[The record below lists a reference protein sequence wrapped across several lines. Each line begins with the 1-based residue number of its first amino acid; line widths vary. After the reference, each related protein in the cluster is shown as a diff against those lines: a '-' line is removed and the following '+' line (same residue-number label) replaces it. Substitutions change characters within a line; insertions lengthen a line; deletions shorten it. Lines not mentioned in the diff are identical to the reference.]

1 MEVNKKL
8 FYMKITRL
16 LTTPNMLL
24 NVCFNNFFSTVAS
37 SIGKDVNYDPLQ
49 HPSIVEIKRKMEIES
64 EKSFVFQ
71 KVTEQKVETIV
82 NNINI
87 KKATGV
93 DGIPAKVVKNC
104 TEAII
109 PNLTLLINL
118 SVEHCIFPDRLKQAQ
133 VTPLH
138 KKNNPLELMK
148 LGNNHFLICG
158 GEGDFHCVRKKIY
171 RTVLRQNIVFS

>member
-1 MEVNKKL
+1 
-8 FYMKITRL
+8 
-16 LTTPNMLL
+16 
-24 NVCFNNFFSTVAS
+24 
-37 SIGKDVNYDPLQ
+37 
-49 HPSIVEIKRKMEIES
+49 MEIES

-138 KKNNPLELMK
+138 KKNNPLEK
-148 LGNNHFLICG
+148 
-158 GEGDFHCVRKKIY
+158 
-171 RTVLRQNIVFS
+171 

>member
-1 MEVNKKL
+1 MKPFFSKKCYRGEQKIVLCENDKNVNNTKDV
-8 FYMKITRL
+8 TE
-16 LTTPNMLL
+16 
-24 NVCFNNFFSTVAS
+24 CFNNFFSTVAN

-71 KVTEQKVETIV
+71 KVTEEKVEKIV

-87 KKATGV
+87 KKGTGV

-104 TEAII
+104 KEAII

-133 VTPLH
+133 VTPL
-138 KKNNPLELMK
+138 L
-148 LGNNHFLICG
+148 
-158 GEGDFHCVRKKIY
+158 R
-171 RTVLRQNIVFS
+171 RTIH